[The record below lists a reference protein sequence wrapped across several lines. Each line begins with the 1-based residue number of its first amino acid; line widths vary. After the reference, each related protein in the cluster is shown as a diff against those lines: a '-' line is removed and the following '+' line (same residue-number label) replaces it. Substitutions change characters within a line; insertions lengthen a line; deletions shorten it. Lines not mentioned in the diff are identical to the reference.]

1 MSFGDNLKKARIER
15 NISQGDLA
23 KLIEVHATHI
33 SRYERNLTAPTIEV
47 AKRIADALNVT
58 TDYLIYGSS
67 EQIINDKLKDE
78 ELLQLFNKIQFLK
91 PEEITSVKT
100 MLKAF
105 VFQKDIQKQ
114 LS

>member
-1 MSFGDNLKKARIER
+1 MFCFLLSVAGTECNSA
-15 NISQGDLA
+15 
-23 KLIEVHATHI
+23 
-33 SRYERNLTAPTIEV
+33 LTFAYIC
-47 AKRIADALNVT
+47 AIGLADALNVT